1 MNKSFVRLKEE
12 QEEMKG
18 EFLYMKFFTNKI
30 LDQNMWIDR
39 IFFRTELVII
49 LRGF

>member
-12 QEEMKG
+12 QEETKG

-39 IFFRTELVII
+39 IFFRTELVVI